1 MSFNQWEIRRKPCN
15 CRLQLFI
22 FPSGPWFAG
31 QAAAHEVGV
40 GSRAA
45 DARLF
50 LITGP
55 HAATSFQKAGFLWSE
70 RLWIVKQ
77 MWSKCSRMINHSY
90 ATQFECLQSES
101 PCSQEI
107 WTNVTAFVTRISKS
121 EFQRLVV
128 LRSEGSVFF
137 PFSCYVASTAF
148 AAASACGVHLLEV
161 PKGMLHETVRN
172 DIGSAWAFFLYSI
185 PSDKWNQWW
194 QNSDQYTWQTS
205 PTFEWSNFLETCSM
219 LSSSC
224 LWCFQ
229 TSTGES
235 WPWRKPHFPHLSA
248 FQHRWFSGE
257 VERPI
262 ARIVPWKQKSDLRGS
277 SMMFNGAIDL
287 AGIHTDSRTV
297 L

>member
-1 MSFNQWEIRRKPCN
+1 MRNSKKTMQLQTAALYLPQWAMICWPGGSSWSWGGLQSSRR
-15 CRLQLFI
+15 
-22 FPSGPWFAG
+22 SA
-31 QAAAHEVGV
+31 
-40 GSRAA
+40 
-45 DARLF
+45 F

>member
-1 MSFNQWEIRRKPCN
+1 MRNSKKTT
-15 CRLQLFI
+15 CRLQMTAALYLPQWAMI
-22 FPSGPWFAG
+22 C

-40 GSRAA
+40 VSRAA
-45 DARLF
+45 DARL

-77 MWSKCSRMINHSY
+77 MWSTCSRMINHSY

-194 QNSDQYTWQTS
+194 QNSD
-205 PTFEWSNFLETCSM
+205 
-219 LSSSC
+219 
-224 LWCFQ
+224 
-229 TSTGES
+229 
-235 WPWRKPHFPHLSA
+235 
-248 FQHRWFSGE
+248 
-257 VERPI
+257 
-262 ARIVPWKQKSDLRGS
+262 
-277 SMMFNGAIDL
+277 
-287 AGIHTDSRTV
+287 
-297 L
+297 